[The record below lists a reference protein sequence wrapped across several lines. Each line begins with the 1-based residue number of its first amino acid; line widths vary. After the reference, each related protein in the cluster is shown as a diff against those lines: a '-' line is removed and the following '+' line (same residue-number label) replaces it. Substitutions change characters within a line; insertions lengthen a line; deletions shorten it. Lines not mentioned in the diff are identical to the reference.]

1 MIYNIFGSEDSRDI
15 DVMIFLD
22 EIPSIQNCKTLCAKY
37 EHELAIEPR
46 TKAVDVN
53 LCKVVDG
60 VVVQCHKGSIDE
72 VNNMLY
78 YTYDRHVQV
87 HPAQV
92 SRPVERNVH
101 LKVARAL
108 RGILSHLS
116 RTEFRS
122 EVKAALISHDADRMM
137 ECLLKIIESDF
148 DWDIVKNNSTC
159 ELFAK
164 TLAFQAGQVVGLMG
178 GIELYSKSSIT
189 AHYPQLSTLLYG
201 GYSKSDLDNTV
212 FWLLHYIKLNYPNR
226 DYSLI
231 KE

>member
-15 DVMIFLD
+15 DVMIFLE

-37 EHELAIEPR
+37 EHELTIEPR

-60 VVVQCHKGSIDE
+60 IVEQCHKGSIDE

-78 YTYDRHVQV
+78 YTYDRHVQA

-92 SRPVERNVH
+92 TRPVERNVH

-122 EVKAALISHDADRMM
+122 EVKAALISHDAGKMM
-137 ECLLKIIESDF
+137 ACLEAITESGF
-148 DWDIVKNNSTC
+148 NWDITKNNSTS

-164 TLAFQAGQVVGLMG
+164 TIGFQAGQVVGLFSGM
-178 GIELYSKSSIT
+178 ELFSKSSIS
-189 AHYPQLSTLLYG
+189 AHYPQLRELLYG
-201 GYSKSDLDNTV
+201 GYSKSNLDNTV
-212 FWLLHYIKLNYPNR
+212 VWLLHYIRLNYPSG